1 MATLNP
7 QQLATANTL
16 GQPANQQHM
25 GLDRI
30 NITDAAVP
38 SPMATQATTPTP
50 FTTTAMGQPV
60 QQQTAQTT
68 AAQPFATSTMGNQQM
83 GMYTNTGD
91 AASIVNSH
99 LGTILGSNNALMRNA
114 RTQGLEQAAS
124 RGLQNSSIAAGAAQR
139 AALDYAMPLVGHAQD
154 TFNQREHRGWQ
165 TGERLG
171 TQDWQSGER
180 ALDRT
185 HEFGLQ
191 EHRQNWQTGERE
203 SSQSWQTDERLG
215 QQEWQ
220 SGESV
225 LDRDWRSEEALRDR
239 DWRSLEAQLD
249 REFTTEERNAIQAW
263 QSGEAQLTR
272 DQQIIMA
279 NLQEEMA
286 RAQREWTAQQNQLD
300 RDQQLTMAEV
310 QNWLA
315 NEAFMRDFN
324 AQLATMPI
332 NNTANLLNFIAQQ
345 AITNPEI
352 YTPDIVSGMS
362 EFFTTNAMDVLSR
375 YFPNYFQNT
384 GGE

>member
-7 QQLATANTL
+7 QELETS
-16 GQPANQQHM
+16 GQVGNPFN
-25 GLDRI
+25 GP
-30 NITDAAVP
+30 V
-38 SPMATQATTPTP
+38 ATTQQGSTQLQTMQPGGLAS
-50 FTTTAMGQPV
+50 TTQHGSTQLQAMQP
-60 QQQTAQTT
+60 
-68 AAQPFATSTMGNQQM
+68 TSTMGSLDQ
-83 GMYTNTGD
+83 GMYNPTGD

-114 RTQGLEQAAS
+114 QTQGLEQAAS
-124 RGLQNSSIAAGAAQR
+124 RGLQHSTIATGAAQR

-171 TQDWQSGER
+171 TQDWQTGER

-191 EHRQNWQTGERE
+191 ENRQA
-203 SSQSWQTDERLG
+203 
-215 QQEWQ
+215 WQ
-220 SGESV
+220 SGESAIE
-225 LDRDWRSEEALRDR
+225 RDWRSDEALRDR
-239 DWRSLEAQLD
+239 DWRSLESQLD
-249 REFTTEERNAIQAW
+249 REFTTEERNAVQAW
-263 QSGEAQLTR
+263 QSGEAQLSR
-272 DQQIIMA
+272 DQQILMA
-279 NLQEEMA
+279 NLQEEMN
-286 RAQREWTAQQNQLD
+286 RAQRGWTAEQNQLD

-310 QNWLA
+310 QNWLN
-315 NEAFMRDFN
+315 NESFMRDFN

-332 NNTANLLNFIAQQ
+332 NNTANLLNFISQQ

-375 YFPNYFQNT
+375 YFPNYFQNQ
-384 GGE
+384 GGN

>member
-7 QQLATANTL
+7 QELET
-16 GQPANQQHM
+16 
-25 GLDRI
+25 
-30 NITDAAVP
+30 
-38 SPMATQATTPTP
+38 STQAGNPFVGPVATTQQMPP
-50 FTTTAMGQPV
+50 
-60 QQQTAQTT
+60 QQQLM
-68 AAQPFATSTMGNQQM
+68 QPTSTMGSLDQ
-83 GMYTNTGD
+83 GMYNPTGD

-124 RGLQNSSIAAGAAQR
+124 RGLQNSTIAAGAAQR

-171 TQDWQSGER
+171 TQDWQTGER

-191 EHRQNWQTGERE
+191 ENRQ
-203 SSQSWQTDERLG
+203 S
-215 QQEWQ
+215 WQ
-220 SGESV
+220 SGESA
-225 LDRDWRSEEALRDR
+225 LERDWRSDEALRDR
-239 DWRSLEAQLD
+239 DWRSLESQLD
-249 REFTTEERNAIQAW
+249 REFTTEERNAVQAW
-263 QSGEAQLTR
+263 QSGEAQLSR
-272 DQQIIMA
+272 DQQILMA
-279 NLQEEMA
+279 NLQEEMN
-286 RAQREWTAQQNQLD
+286 RAQRGWTAEQNQLD

-315 NEAFMRDFN
+315 SEAFTRDFN

-345 AITNPEI
+345 AISSPETF
-352 YTPDIVSGMS
+352 TPDVVSGMS

-375 YFPNYFQNT
+375 YFPNYFQNQ
-384 GGE
+384 GGA

>member
-7 QQLATANTL
+7 QPLDTAFLQQQQPQQLS
-16 GQPANQQHM
+16 Q
-25 GLDRI
+25 
-30 NITDAAVP
+30 
-38 SPMATQATTPTP
+38 PMAQTSFMGDQNRGVYTP
-50 FTTTAMGQPV
+50 
-60 QQQTAQTT
+60 
-68 AAQPFATSTMGNQQM
+68 
-83 GMYTNTGD
+83 TGD
-91 AASIVNSH
+91 ASQIVSGH
-99 LGTILGSNNALMRNA
+99 LDNILNQNNALMRNA
-114 RTQGLEQAAS
+114 RISGLEAAAS

-171 TQDWQSGER
+171 SQDWQSGER

-185 HEFGLQ
+185 HDFTMQ
-191 EHRQNWQTGERE
+191 DNR
-203 SSQSWQTDERLG
+203 QSWQSGESALDRDWRTGERLG

-220 SGESV
+220 SGESA
-225 LDRDWRSEEALRDR
+225 LDRDWRTDERLGQQAWQSGESAIDRDWRTDERLGTQDWQSGEAAVDRDWRSNEALRDR

-249 REFTTEERNAIQAW
+249 RSFTAEEREAVQAW
-263 QSGEAQLTR
+263 QSGESALSR
-272 DQQIIMA
+272 EQQVIMA
-279 NLQEEMA
+279 NLQEEMN
-286 RAQREWTAQQNQLD
+286 RAQREWSAEQSQLD

-310 QNWLA
+310 QNWLS

-362 EFFTTNAMDVLSR
+362 EFFATNSMDVLSR

-384 GGE
+384 GGA

>member
-7 QQLATANTL
+7 QELATS
-16 GQPANQQHM
+16 NQV
-25 GLDRI
+25 GNPFDGP
-30 NITDAAVP
+30 V
-38 SPMATQATTPTP
+38 ATTQHGSTQMQPMQP
-50 FTTTAMGQPV
+50 GGLATTTQHGSTQLQAMQP
-60 QQQTAQTT
+60 
-68 AAQPFATSTMGNQQM
+68 TSTMGSLDQ
-83 GMYTNTGD
+83 GMYNPTGD

-114 RTQGLEQAAS
+114 QTQGLEQAAS

-171 TQDWQSGER
+171 TQDWQSGES
-180 ALDRT
+180 AL
-185 HEFGLQ
+185 E
-191 EHRQNWQTGERE
+191 
-203 SSQSWQTDERLG
+203 
-215 QQEWQ
+215 
-220 SGESV
+220 
-225 LDRDWRSEEALRDR
+225 RDWRSEEALRDR
-239 DWRSLEAQLD
+239 DWRSLESQLD
-249 REFTTEERNAIQAW
+249 RQFTTEERNAVQAW

-272 DQQIIMA
+272 DQQILMA
-279 NLQEEMA
+279 NLQEEMN
-286 RAQREWTAQQNQLD
+286 RAQRAWTAEENQLN

-310 QNWLA
+310 QNWLN
-315 NEAFMRDFN
+315 NESFMRDFN

-332 NNTANLLNFIAQQ
+332 NNTANLLNFISQQ

-375 YFPNYFQNT
+375 YFPNYFQNQ
-384 GGE
+384 GGA

>member
-7 QQLATANTL
+7 QELATA
-16 GQPANQQHM
+16 
-25 GLDRI
+25 
-30 NITDAAVP
+30 
-38 SPMATQATTPTP
+38 TQAGNPFGGLAATTQHGS
-50 FTTTAMGQPV
+50 ALNQPM
-60 QQQTAQTT
+60 
-68 AAQPFATSTMGNQQM
+68 QPTSTMGSLDQ
-83 GMYTNTGD
+83 GMYNPTGD

-124 RGLQNSSIAAGAAQR
+124 RGLQNSTIAAGAAQR

-171 TQDWQSGER
+171 SQEWQTGERLGSQDWQTGER

-191 EHRQNWQTGERE
+191 DSRQAWQSGEWGLDRSHDEAMQDSRQQWQTGERIG
-203 SSQSWQTDERLG
+203 SQD
-215 QQEWQ
+215 WQ
-220 SGESV
+220 SGESAIE
-225 LDRDWRSEEALRDR
+225 RDWRSSEALMER

-249 REFTTEERNAIQAW
+249 REFTTEERNAVQAW
-263 QSGEAQLTR
+263 QSGEAELTR
-272 DQQIIMA
+272 EQQVLMA
-279 NLQEEMA
+279 NLQEEMN
-286 RAQREWTAQQNQLD
+286 RAQRGWTAEQNQLD

-310 QNWLA
+310 QNWLN
-315 NEAFMRDFN
+315 NETFMRDFN

-332 NNTANLLNFIAQQ
+332 NNTANLLNFISQQ

-362 EFFTTNAMDVLSR
+362 EFFTTNSMDVLSR
-375 YFPNYFQNT
+375 YFPNYFQNQ
-384 GGE
+384 GGA